1 MVFGPNFFFHP
12 SFVRVRA
19 SFVLSTIVDMC
30 NRSFYTMYN
39 YIHTN
44 TYTHNPVTV
53 TAGDRRPETGD
64 RRVSIRPDFVLL
76 FQINYSRSIFSLRKK
91 PQSGRDEQRTK
102 HKSISTRWT
111 LRKYFSHFSTR
122 VLFLDGLSSS
132 CCYSPSYH
140 SFNQIYPRS
149 FNK

>member
-53 TAGDRRPETGD
+53 TAGGRRPETGESD
-64 RRVSIRPDFVLL
+64 SPRFCPAVSNKLFKVNLL
-76 FQINYSRSIFSLRKK
+76 FEEETTIGE
-91 PQSGRDEQRTK
+91 GRAADEA
-102 HKSISTRWT
+102 
-111 LRKYFSHFSTR
+111 
-122 VLFLDGLSSS
+122 
-132 CCYSPSYH
+132 
-140 SFNQIYPRS
+140 
-149 FNK
+149 